1 MILNRTLQGLL
12 IKQAGVSDYLKKAL
26 IGGLI
31 GGGLG
36 GTAGGILG
44 NKLWSGLYDARRRA
58 TDLNLD
64 DLPPNYPGGPSD
76 SEIKEMA
83 KQIVELS
90 DHHADSRMAYTG
102 TPSKIV
108 ELEPDSPGAVSIY
121 WRPGGGGIIPE
132 VKGTP
137 SRLPFLG
144 AGAGVLAGGLGG
156 LGYQAIQDLLTK
168 E

>member
-31 GGGLG
+31 GGGAG
-36 GTAGGILG
+36 GTAGGIFG
-44 NKLWSGLYDARRRA
+44 NKLWSDLYDARR
-58 TDLNLD
+58 
-64 DLPPNYPGGPSD
+64 
-76 SEIKEMA
+76 
-83 KQIVELS
+83 ELS
-90 DHHADSRMAYTG
+90 DTGSDAKMISDLKGLIDHHAAIRMPFTG
-102 TPSKIV
+102 TREGEGP
-108 ELEPDSPGAVSIY
+108 
-121 WRPGGGGIIPE
+121 PGGGGIIPE
-132 VKGTP
+132 VKGVP
-137 SRLPFLG
+137 SQLPFLG